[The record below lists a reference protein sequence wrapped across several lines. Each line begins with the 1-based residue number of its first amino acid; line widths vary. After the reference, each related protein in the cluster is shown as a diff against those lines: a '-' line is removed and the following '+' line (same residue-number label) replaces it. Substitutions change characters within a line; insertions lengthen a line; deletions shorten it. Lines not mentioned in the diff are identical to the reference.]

1 MTGNYASIREEKSQL
16 DGICLEAA
24 ETLKSRKFQVGTVRA
39 IKHMKPIRQ
48 VEMVELMVAANNFSR
63 SYAWALLMATPA
75 EQLKEPEKK
84 KMIGELTD
92 DERRR
97 MELELEDLRR
107 GIKTVQENYGANVVR
122 LVVANGYMTRLLE
135 NDRIVRY
142 LARNHTDLLAQMQ
155 AVTESISSET
165 GTAHQGGRIPE

>member
-1 MTGNYASIREEKSQL
+1 MTGNYASIREEKSLL
-16 DGICLEAA
+16 DGICPDAA
-24 ETLKSRKFQVGTVRA
+24 EILKNRKFQVGTVRA
-39 IKHMKPIRQ
+39 IKQMKPIRQ

-63 SYAWALLMATPA
+63 TYAWALLMATPA

-97 MELELEDLRR
+97 MELELENLRLDM
-107 GIKTVQENYGANVVR
+107 KSVQEDYGANVVR
-122 LVVANGYMTRLLE
+122 LVVANGYVMRLLDV
-135 NDRIVRY
+135 DRIVQY
-142 LARNHTDLLAQMQ
+142 LGRNHADLLAEMQ

-165 GTAHQGGRIPE
+165 GTAHQGDVRH